1 MASIFFSGDNVTGFA
16 TGTNWPDA
24 LAGGA
29 LMGTLH
35 GPLLLSPPTGLI
47 AETAAL
53 LSAELFG
60 ADSKALVFGGSDV
73 VSDSVLNGVGTQ
85 IGGVVPVNKLIVGP

>member
-1 MASIFFSGDNVTGFA
+1 
-16 TGTNWPDA
+16 
-24 LAGGA
+24 
-29 LMGTLH
+29 MGTLH

-53 LSAELFG
+53 LSAESG

-73 VSDSVLNGVGTQ
+73 VSDSVLNGIGTQ